1 MGSLASGYEGLTCF
15 STGSSYHGAAACKTL
30 LFQNIVEEA
39 KHEGGQL
46 ASVTWLIPWYPMN
59 LLWAAVGIPRRYVN
73 VVSQILGRRKARASL

>member
-1 MGSLASGYEGLTCF
+1 MDCFASKRESLPEVKMDSLASGYEGLTCF

-46 ASVTWLIPWYPMN
+46 ASSH
-59 LLWAAVGIPRRYVN
+59 G
-73 VVSQILGRRKARASL
+73 